1 MAKLTNVKTL
11 EMVGGT
17 VTKIEYNGEF
27 YEKVDDGSPDQIGDI
42 VAGKIPIT
50 ASELSF
56 FEVIGINDTVEHK
69 GTGMFYDEDGN
80 YNGMRRYDT
89 FRKVDAIPSGLKK
102 VDAPILGGKVIFAEK
117 DLDVTAGKVYEI
129 IRTKGGD
136 SFTIIDDVGDD
147 NAFSSRYTAVTFYVK
162 AAEQTSS
169 RLGTTSG
176 AKAGDTVE
184 MTSDCLYGD
193 YHEGEQFVVKDDG
206 YGGVYIDDNDG
217 DARYIDEHSHLK
229 YKIVKV
235 KEESPMT
242 KEIRVGDKVR
252 MTTVEAFHGAGEVVY
267 GETGE
272 VLNLR
277 KNYVEKDVADVKFP
291 SHDSFTALLSEL
303 EIVEEPKLSPKPLF
317 AKVNRPNNEP
327 IVGDFV
333 DFTDSECSTYSFITD
348 GKSYEIIGFDESNDA
363 LFVDDDGDEM
373 DVFDMAIES
382 IYVKYTQEQA
392 EQKAK
397 IGDKVLIVDEDFIH
411 SGYRNGDIV
420 TVKHVDSD
428 GDIHGVD
435 TGFIAAEEFI
445 VLTDAQSGD
454 SEGEKETEEGYIP
467 QEGDIVVITGNT
479 NGSRNKIGDIGKVGE
494 IDIHD
499 ARVFVAGRP
508 TMANWTLFDEMR
520 PATDEEKAKYLG
532 GTEEVAS
539 AQSEETPSPYGEIS
553 VGDKVK
559 VVVTDGEESEHGWGR
574 VNNGDVGVVTD
585 ADFLGSIR
593 VDFPNQKSW
602 CAEESELIKVA
613 DNGDL
618 LPGTFF
624 RVNQGFLEGTIA
636 EITGRRKHCDD
647 CGGYGTAY
655 DHTNDSGWLGTEQ
668 FDVLPKEEAK
678 KHVDVAEEDEA
689 EELISTDDI
698 PIGTIVKVVQ
708 KGNGHYGETLRVT
721 KNDGSGIFQY
731 STEDGGFADVYDKEH
746 LEIVE
751 EPAQEEEKV
760 EEGAIEVGD
769 LVKVISSP
777 NALPEGSHFI
787 VKEVSDKGYVYSTFE
802 DGTRSWGGFVYMH
815 PDTQLELIAKAADVY
830 A

>member
-1 MAKLTNVKTL
+1 MAKLEGVKSL
-11 EMVGGT
+11 RVDSGENA
-17 VTKIEYNGEF
+17 KIEYDGAI
-27 YEKVDDGSPDQIGDI
+27 YEKVADGSTDQIGDI
-42 VAGKIPIT
+42 VAGYIPIV
-50 ASELSF
+50 ADELSF
-56 FEVIGINDTVEHK
+56 FEVIGINDTTEHE
-69 GTGMFYDEDGN
+69 GTGMFYDEDGD
-80 YNGMRRYDT
+80 YNGMLRYDT
-89 FRKVDAIPSGLKK
+89 FRKVDAQPSGLKK
-102 VDAPILGGKVIFAEK
+102 VDGPVVGGSVVFAE
-117 DLDVTAGKVYEI
+117 DFLDTTAGKAYEI
-129 IRTKGGD
+129 IY
-136 SFTIIDDVGDD
+136 VYDD
-147 NAFSSRYTAVTFYVK
+147 NDFRFTDDKGDGHDNKLHWHSPTFYVK
-162 AAEQTSS
+162 E
-169 RLGTTSG
+169 
-176 AKAGDTVE
+176 
-184 MTSDCLYGD
+184 
-193 YHEGEQFVVKDDG
+193 
-206 YGGVYIDDNDG
+206 
-217 DARYIDEHSHLK
+217 
-229 YKIVKV
+229 
-235 KEESPMT
+235 
-242 KEIRVGDKVR
+242 
-252 MTTVEAFHGAGEVVY
+252 
-267 GETGE
+267 
-272 VLNLR
+272 
-277 KNYVEKDVADVKFP
+277 
-291 SHDSFTALLSEL
+291 
-303 EIVEEPKLSPKPLF
+303 EEPKLSPKPLF

-327 IVGDFV
+327 IVGDFIEF
-333 DFTDSECSTYSFITD
+333 DLSDYRETYFTE
-348 GKSYEIIGFDESNDA
+348 GKSYEVVLDSVFDLSV
-363 LFVDDDGDEM
+363 VDDEGDNL
-373 DVFDMAIES
+373 DVFNHMRPIKAIF
-382 IYVKYTQEQA
+382 VKYTKPQA

-411 SGYRNGDIV
+411 SGYGNGDIV

-428 GDIHGVD
+428 GDIHGVG

-668 FDVLPKEEAK
+668 FDVLPKEEVK
-678 KHVDVAEEDEA
+678 KHADVSTEEDVEA
-689 EELISTDDI
+689 EELIPSDDI

-721 KNDGSGIFQY
+721 KNDGSGLFPY
-731 STEDGGFADVYDKEH
+731 YTEELDGGFADVYDKEH